1 MSSVLYILAAIFVFG
16 MLVAVH
22 ELGHFLAA
30 KACGVRVNEFSIG
43 MGPEIWSKVRGETQY
58 SLRALPIGG
67 FCAMEGEDEESD
79 DERSLGKQGFWKK
92 LIIFAA
98 GAGMNLVT
106 GFLILLLLYS
116 SAEGFRIPAIAG
128 SASEFE
134 QNNGVTLEADD
145 VFWKINGERVY
156 LYSDVDLLLG
166 LNPGQPLD
174 LVVLRDGKKVELNDL
189 KFATYTDQQGESYQ
203 GYGIFRDITQWEE
216 ANLGTKLK
224 TSWYNTVSF
233 VRVVRLSLKMLF
245 VGDAGVDDLSGP
257 VGIVSTMTEV
267 GEQAQEMGGV
277 LAAIESILY
286 FAAMLTV
293 NLAVMNLLPLPALD
307 GGKIFFLILNAV
319 AMLVLKKKVPDRFEN
334 YIHLAG
340 LALLMLLMLA
350 ITFKDVWALFV

>member
-128 SASEFE
+128 SAPEFE

-257 VGIVSTMTEV
+257 VGIVRVMHDTGTSAATTRD
-267 GEQAQEMGGV
+267 GV
-277 LAAIESILY
+277 MNVLYLAAFI
-286 FAAMLTV
+286 AV

-307 GGKIFFLILNAV
+307 GGHILLLCVNTA
-319 AMLVLKKKVPDRFEN
+319 AMALLGKKVPPKYESIIN
-334 YIHLAG
+334 GAG
-340 LALLMLLMLA
+340 FVLLMGFMLL
-350 ITFKDVWALFV
+350 ITLNDVTKLMG